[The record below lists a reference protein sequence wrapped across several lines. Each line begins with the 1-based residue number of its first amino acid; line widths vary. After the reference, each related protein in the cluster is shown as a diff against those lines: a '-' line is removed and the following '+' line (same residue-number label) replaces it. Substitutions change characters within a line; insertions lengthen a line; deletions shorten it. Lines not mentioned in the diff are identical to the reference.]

1 MFTGIIQSLGKI
13 LSIESMGRDARM
25 HFYAAEIDLSTVSVG
40 DSIAVDGVCLTV
52 SALDNK
58 GFYADVSAETLA
70 CTTFAQRSVGD
81 MVNLEESLTPTTHLG
96 GHFVSGHVDGV
107 GEVVS
112 SDEDGRSV
120 RLSLKAPKLLCRY
133 IASKGSICIDGVS
146 LTVNRVDGDR
156 FDINVIPHTLEKT
169 TLSRYRQGTQVNLE
183 VDLIAR
189 YLERLLL
196 EGGATKPTG
205 SEISRAFLARHGYLN
220 SD

>member
-13 LSIESMGRDARM
+13 VSVESMGRDARL
-25 HFYAAEIDLSTVSVG
+25 HIHAEEIDLSTLSVG
-40 DSIAVDGVCLTV
+40 DSIAVNGVCLTV
-52 SALDNK
+52 NALDNK
-58 GFYADVSAETLA
+58 GFYADVSGETLS
-70 CTTFAQRSVGD
+70 CTTFADLSVGAWI
-81 MVNLEESLTPTTHLG
+81 NLEESLTPNTHLG

-112 SDEDGRSV
+112 YEEDGRSI
-120 RLSLKAPKLLCRY
+120 RLSLKAPKPLCRY
-133 IASKGSICIDGVS
+133 IANKGSICIDGVS

-169 TLSRYRQGTQVNLE
+169 TLSRYQHGTRVNLE

-196 EGGATKPTG
+196 NDGVTKAAG
-205 SEISRAFLARHGYLN
+205 SEISRAFLSRHGYLN